1 MGMLWVLSH
10 DLAVVKKLSDYIY
23 VMKNGEI
30 IEFGTKEEVLYNPK
44 HAYTKELVSS
54 QNNIKE
60 SYNHKSNPII
70 TNKDLKVWYPKK
82 TGLLKK
88 TVDYVKAIKN
98 VSFNLNIGETIGIVG
113 ESGSGKTS
121 LILAI
126 LNLIQSKGEI
136 IINNKNLNNLSKK
149 EILDLRKDIQVVFQD
164 PFSSL
169 SPRMNIEDIISEG
182 LMVHF
187 PKISL
192 EDKKLKLKNILK
204 KVGLEYENTIE
215 KYPHEFSGGQRQR
228 IAIARAL
235 ILEPKILI
243 LDEPTSALDITI
255 QNQILYL
262 LNSLQKELSLSYIFI
277 SHDMKVIRAIA
288 NKIIVLK
295 DGLIVEQNRSEAI
308 FASPKSEY
316 TKKLISSV
324 I

>member
-1 MGMLWVLSH
+1 M
-10 DLAVVKKLSDYIY
+10 
-23 VMKNGEI
+23 
-30 IEFGTKEEVLYNPK
+30 
-44 HAYTKELVSS
+44 
-54 QNNIKE
+54 
-60 SYNHKSNPII
+60 
-70 TNKDLKVWYPKK
+70 
-82 TGLLKK
+82 LKK
-88 TVDYVKAIKN
+88 TIDYVKAIKN
-98 VSFNLNIGETIGIVG
+98 VSFNLNVGETIGIVG

-126 LNLIQSKGEI
+126 LNLIKSKGEI
-136 IINNKNLNNLSKK
+136 VINDKNLNNLSKK

-182 LMVHF
+182 LMVHYPAIGF
-187 PKISL
+187 
-192 EDKKLKLKNILK
+192 EEKKQKLKNILE

-243 LDEPTSALDITI
+243 LDEPTSALDVTI
-255 QNQILYL
+255 QNQILNL
-262 LNSLQKELSLSYIFI
+262 LNSLQKELDLSYIFI
-277 SHDMKVIRAIA
+277 SHDMRVIRAVA

-295 DGLIVEQNRSEAI
+295 DGLIVEENYSRDI
-308 FASPKSEY
+308 FNSPKSEY